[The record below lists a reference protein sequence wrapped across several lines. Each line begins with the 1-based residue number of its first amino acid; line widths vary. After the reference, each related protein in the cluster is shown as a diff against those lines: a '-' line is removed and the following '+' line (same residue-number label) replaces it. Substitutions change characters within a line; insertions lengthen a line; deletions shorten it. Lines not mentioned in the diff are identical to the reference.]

1 MKKRFY
7 VTIAMSLVVIMGL
20 TGCGSRTKATDV
32 TVDDGDTIVVS
43 DEDIITEDTEAEAD
57 VEVEDNEIVDTE
69 VIGDDAEAADEF
81 VGAEDENIVLYA
93 EIAKYGDYEMD
104 IFDYVEQPGTVNA
117 TENIPIYNVEGVEVG
132 YIKAGASV
140 FIPEGA
146 ESGAVSRF
154 KNPIAEADYDYL
166 YVFKDF
172 VTDANEISL
181 TAEAMRQRII
191 DDVLSSPVNDD
202 VHYVFLDEKASDM
215 EVYECNLQ
223 SVYTDELDLQ
233 YWIDEELTREFN
245 MLDYK
250 TLYIECEDD
259 VDGWITVKLYYKDE
273 IDWTQIM

>member
-1 MKKRFY
+1 MKSKIIGIL
-7 VTIAMSLVVIMGL
+7 VTGLIVASL
-20 TGCGSRTKATDV
+20 TGCATKIEATDQAPESSDAV
-32 TVDDGDTIVVS
+32 VDVS
-43 DEDIITEDTEAEAD
+43 NEITETEDTEAD
-57 VEVEDNEIVDTE
+57 VEGKEEKLTEDEAVGDDTE
-69 VIGDDAEAADEF
+69 ATNEF

-181 TAEAMRQRII
+181 TAETMRQRII
-191 DDVLSSPVNDD
+191 DRVLDTPVNDD
-202 VHYVFLDEKASDM
+202 VHYVFLDEKESDM
-215 EVYECNLQ
+215 EVYECNLM
-223 SVYTDELDLQ
+223 SVYTDELDFQ
-233 YWIDEELTREFN
+233 YWIDEELTRDFN

-250 TLYIECEDD
+250 TLYVECEDD
-259 VDGWITVKLYYKDE
+259 VDGWITVRLYYKDE